1 MINRMV
7 NLIPHQPSLFPGE
20 PSMLKETLSS
30 GRIMARAYAATTE
43 TPVERLALARAF
55 CHRTAEFFWREIDA
69 NGALRPLLNDLSL
82 TELPEPADT
91 LAERMG
97 VIAAELPAELAIYE
111 IGLTYNV
118 MLPGEWRS
126 AYGVFY
132 TPPLLADRLLDQA
145 TQAGIDW
152 TTCRAL
158 DPACGGGAFLAPVA
172 RRMLEA
178 AGHCSPAVLLKN
190 IAVRLRGY
198 EIDPFS
204 AWLSQVAL
212 DAILLPVSRKA
223 RRPAPELITVC
234 DALEQPLP
242 ADGYDLVVGNPPYG
256 RVKLDEERRER
267 FKRGLYGHA
276 NLYGLFTDLALR
288 HARPNGIVAY
298 VTPTSF
304 LAGGYFRNLR
314 SLLAAETTP
323 TSIDFVTERKGV
335 FEDVLQETLLAC
347 YRKNGKHKSATVHA
361 LTPVAADKLR
371 IETVGKFVVP
381 QDGSTPWII
390 PRSRLQSAR
399 MTHVHTMTHRL
410 RDYGYTVSTGPL
422 VWNRHKNQ
430 LRAAPG
436 KGHLP
441 LIWAEAITSDGH
453 FLFRA
458 EKRNHQPYFA
468 PRKCDG
474 WLIVT
479 APCILLQRTTS
490 KEQKRRLIAAEL
502 PVDFLQKH
510 GGVVIENHLN
520 MVRTINTKPA
530 VTQATLNALL
540 NSGAIDSVFRCVSGS
555 VAVSAYELE
564 ALPLPA
570 PGALKKLDKLVRT
583 NGKPEAIEAEC
594 ARLFG
599 LDTA

>member
-1 MINRMV
+1 MDRM
-7 NLIPHQPSLFPGE
+7 LTPIPHQPSLFPGE

-30 GRIMARAYAATTE
+30 GRIMARAYAATAE
-43 TPVERLALARAF
+43 TPADRLALARAF
-55 CHRTAEFFWREIDA
+55 CHRTAELFWLGIDA
-69 NGALRPLLNDLSL
+69 NGRLRPPFVPHPL
-82 TELPEPADT
+82 TELPEPAAT

-97 VIAAELPAELAIYE
+97 ATAAELPAELAIYE

-118 MLPGEWRS
+118 MLPDEWRS

-145 TQAGIDW
+145 TQAGVDW
-152 TTCRAL
+152 TGCRVL
-158 DPACGGGAFLAPVA
+158 DPACGGGAFLAPVV
-172 RRMLEA
+172 RRMVEA
-178 AGHCSPAVLLKN
+178 AGRCSPAVLLKN
-190 IAVRLRGY
+190 IAVRLHGY

-204 AWLSQVAL
+204 AWLSQIAL
-212 DAILLPVSRKA
+212 DAFLLPISRKA
-223 RRPAPELITVC
+223 KRPAPELITAC
-234 DALEQPLP
+234 DALEQPVP
-242 ADGYDLVVGNPPYG
+242 TDGYDLVVGNPPYG
-256 RVKLDEERRER
+256 RVKLNEERRER
-267 FKRGLYGHA
+267 FKRSLYGHA
-276 NLYGLFTDLALR
+276 NLYGLFTDLALQ

-304 LAGGYFRNLR
+304 LAGSYFKNLR

-335 FEDVLQETLLAC
+335 FEGVLQETLLAC
-347 YRKNGKHKSATVHA
+347 YRKNGKRKSATVHS
-361 LTPVAADKLR
+361 LTPVATDKLQ
-371 IETVGKFVVP
+371 IENIGKFAIP
-381 QDGSTPWII
+381 ADSSTPWII
-390 PRSRLQSAR
+390 PRSRLQAAR

-430 LRAAPG
+430 LRATPG
-436 KGHLP
+436 KGNLP
-441 LIWAEAITSDGH
+441 LIWAEAITSDGR

-468 PRKCDG
+468 RRKSDD

-479 APCILLQRTTS
+479 TPCILLQRTTS

-502 PVDFLQKH
+502 PAEFLHKH

-520 MVRTINTKPA
+520 MVRAIDTKPA
-530 VTQATLNALL
+530 VAQATLNALL

-564 ALPLPA
+564 SLPLPA
-570 PGALKKLDKLVRT
+570 PSALKGLDKLVRT
-583 NGKPEAIEAEC
+583 NGKAEVIEAEC